1 MLAQVREVLGDREG
15 ARAAIELCQE
25 VGGQDDVINYAITH
39 AVRARLALTERDS
52 EAAERWARSAVDRAF
67 ETDFT
72 FTRGETLLTLALVL
86 EKLDRRQE
94 SMTAARRALEL
105 YEAKCDRPG
114 ASQARAQLEHL
125 GAGVIVRQTE
135 H

>member
-1 MLAQVREVLGDREG
+1 
-15 ARAAIELCQE
+15 
-25 VGGQDDVINYAITH
+25 
-39 AVRARLALTERDS
+39 
-52 EAAERWARSAVDRAF
+52 
-67 ETDFT
+67 
-72 FTRGETLLTLALVL
+72 VL